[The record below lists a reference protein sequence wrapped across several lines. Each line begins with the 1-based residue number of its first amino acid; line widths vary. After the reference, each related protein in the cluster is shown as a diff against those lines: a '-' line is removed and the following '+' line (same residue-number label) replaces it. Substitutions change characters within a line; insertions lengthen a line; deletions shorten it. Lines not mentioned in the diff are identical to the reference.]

1 MSVFYSRESVKFETP
16 EETNESSIEADEHES
31 PVQAVRFFD
40 GVDLYDLGFVKN
52 PEDAGRKLRRK
63 LWNVDGLT
71 EKMIAPSKSEEDQR
85 APATPRKVSQFK
97 GL

>member
-1 MSVFYSRESVKFETP
+1 M
-16 EETNESSIEADEHES
+16 
-31 PVQAVRFFD
+31 
-40 GVDLYDLGFVKN
+40 KN

-71 EKMIAPSKSEEDQR
+71 EIMISPSKSKEDQR
-85 APATPRKVSQFK
+85 APATPPKVSQFK

>member
-1 MSVFYSRESVKFETP
+1 M
-16 EETNESSIEADEHES
+16 
-31 PVQAVRFFD
+31 
-40 GVDLYDLGFVKN
+40 KN
-52 PEDAGRKLRRK
+52 PEDAGGKLRRK

-71 EKMIAPSKSEEDQR
+71 EKMISPSKSKEDQR

>member
-1 MSVFYSRESVKFETP
+1 MSRESVKFETSG
-16 EETNESSIEADEHES
+16 ETNESSIEAEEHDS
-31 PVQAVRFFD
+31 PVQAVGFFD

-52 PEDAGRKLRRK
+52 PEDAGRKLRQK

-71 EKMIAPSKSEEDQR
+71 EKMISPSKSKEDQR
-85 APATPRKVSQFK
+85 TPATPRKVSQFI